1 MKLCLAKGFYSLF
14 CSAIFDR
21 GLTQL
26 GLQITGRPRLTIGRS
41 LPVVTV
47 QLCLSAIEIDAVRD
61 ALEHIAAGVSALD
74 SDADSGG
81 IAGGVNYGLKEKG

>member
-1 MKLCLAKGFYSLF
+1 MLGKGLLF
-14 CSAIFDR
+14 FIFQPIFDR